1 MRLLRVLRLPFIK
14 RDIRT
19 TESLVQLRYLET
31 PYKVGRLENLEFLII
46 TSGNVG
52 IVFSDIPKLRL
63 LKFKYPKTFHSSCD
77 FTSENSI
84 ETLSGVCIYSLKD
97 EEKLRYFPHLRRLKC
112 FYILRNH
119 CPDLS
124 FFTKLESLSMLTFQ
138 KLKLIN
144 FPPNIKK
151 LSLFSF
157 DISCEIMSSIEKL
170 PNLETLKLE
179 SLDFKGE
186 NWSTNEDEFLKLK
199 FLKLISLK
207 FENWNTS
214 KDHFPTLERLVMEN
228 CDYFKRIPSELGYI
242 PTLQMIEVNSCGISI
257 RESADEIRKEQE
269 EEGNEEL
276 QVIINGR
283 N

>member
-1 MRLLRVLRLPFIK
+1 
-14 RDIRT
+14 
-19 TESLVQLRYLET
+19 
-31 PYKVGRLENLEFLII
+31 
-46 TSGNVG
+46 
-52 IVFSDIPKLRL
+52 
-63 LKFKYPKTFHSSCD
+63 
-77 FTSENSI
+77 
-84 ETLSGVCIYSLKD
+84 
-97 EEKLRYFPHLRRLKC
+97 
-112 FYILRNH
+112 
-119 CPDLS
+119 
-124 FFTKLESLSMLTFQ
+124 
-138 KLKLIN
+138 
-144 FPPNIKK
+144 
-151 LSLFSF
+151 
-157 DISCEIMSSIEKL
+157 MSSIGKL

-199 FLKLISLK
+199 FLELISLK

-214 KDHFPTLERLVMEN
+214 KDHFPTLERLVLEN